1 LELDVIVLH
10 CLHVEP
16 DRWDCGDDLPHLQ
29 PIEYGGLAGI
39 VEAEDQDAG
48 LAVAEER
55 REEPREHDAHG
66 DARGLAPAAALGIR
80 SSELGAGRDLGFC
93 GRDGGRSGGRG
104 GKKGGSEL
112 ARASRGAAARYPSTV
127 GSGWYSL
134 LCETSLTHCP
144 PL

>member
-1 LELDVIVLH
+1 VI
-10 CLHVEP
+10 
-16 DRWDCGDDLPHLQ
+16 RGGKGDETGGARLT
-29 PIEYGGLAGI
+29 EYGGLAGI

-112 ARASRGAAARYPSTV
+112 ARASTEDEERRLRDREEGKGRWWVRS
-127 GSGWYSL
+127 
-134 LCETSLTHCP
+134 
-144 PL
+144 